1 MIGRLKNWLDDKF
14 SSAKSS
20 SPATPQGRSAVNR
33 ALKRNPPP
41 RRPATPSATSPNAPE
56 TVELDPHVEGQIE
69 DLGPGKNVLIRNKYV
84 REDAGTHDSL
94 KILDDSLLE
103 TDEESG
109 RDPYNSGKFDRPKNW
124 DSRRK

>member
-1 MIGRLKNWLDDKF
+1 MIGRLKHWFDHNFSADKA
-14 SSAKSS
+14 SEPAKPVDKSV
-20 SPATPQGRSAVNR
+20 VNR
-33 ALKRNPPP
+33 ALKRPHKQQTAI
-41 RRPATPSATSPNAPE
+41 RPTAPDAAE
-56 TVELDPHVEGQIE
+56 PVELDPHVEGKIE

-109 RDPYNSGKFDRPKNW
+109 MDPYNSGKFDRPKNW
-124 DSRRK
+124 DSRFRK